1 MELTLAPC
9 ATPSISTKWTFGNSL
24 ATFCTA
30 WVWAKP
36 IDAIRSRFLRAN
48 ARRTCSAWVSLEAC
62 TSIKPMPVS
71 FLKRVAPSKAD
82 WLNDLS
88 NLPPASYTMP
98 SFGSAADALAAT
110 NSAAIVKL
118 NCLSFMNRLLED
130 RYCIFLL
137 GQTCNLTA
145 RDGLPAL
152 ISAGA
157 ARNAVRLIAAEKN
170 RPTLRP
176 YQKLSQCI
184 KEVWFAGTVCDA
196 VYRFRNSLYLPLF
209 LFFCCFFVRLDK
221 NRAVARQGGARRL
234 MSYFQRGAG
243 CGPVPPACRRPAR
256 ITLQAAPALKRN
268 RRTE

>member
-98 SFGSAADALAAT
+98 SFGSAADAVAAT

-118 NCLSFMNRLLED
+118 NCLSFMSWLLED

-145 RDGLPAL
+145 PIGRPAL

-157 ARNAVRLIAAEKN
+157 ARNAVRLVAAGKKPSTIAVQPK
-170 RPTLRP
+170 
-176 YQKLSQCI
+176 
-184 KEVWFAGTVCDA
+184 
-196 VYRFRNSLYLPLF
+196 
-209 LFFCCFFVRLDK
+209 
-221 NRAVARQGGARRL
+221 GA
-234 MSYFQRGAG
+234 
-243 CGPVPPACRRPAR
+243 
-256 ITLQAAPALKRN
+256 AAHQSREPGSCHL
-268 RRTE
+268 

>member
-145 RDGLPAL
+145 RKGQHPRFQQARPETRSVCLL
-152 ISAGA
+152 SGKISQHRGHT
-157 ARNAVRLIAAEKN
+157 K
-170 RPTLRP
+170 
-176 YQKLSQCI
+176 SC
-184 KEVWFAGTVCDA
+184 CDTSNKR
-196 VYRFRNSLYLPLF
+196 VL
-209 LFFCCFFVRLDK
+209 V
-221 NRAVARQGGARRL
+221 
-234 MSYFQRGAG
+234 
-243 CGPVPPACRRPAR
+243 VPSV
-256 ITLQAAPALKRN
+256 T
-268 RRTE
+268 